1 MKTFNYEG
9 LKATENNDTVTISK
23 SGEILVTIEHLNNSA
38 MGNPRYKVTSHVAQG
53 LPRLAKTYRQ
63 VKNAQ
68 FVEWFGTFD
77 ALADQVMITLLGSS
91 WNN

>member
-23 SGEILVTIEHLNNSA
+23 DGESLVTIEHLNNSA
-38 MGNPRYKVTSHVAQG
+38 TGNPRYKVTSHVAQG
-53 LPRLAKTYRQ
+53 LPRLARTYRQ
-63 VKNAQ
+63 VKNSQ
-68 FVEWFGTFD
+68 FVEWYGNFD
-77 ALADQVMITLLGSS
+77 TLADTVMIALLGSS